1 MEQVNGTP
9 TSPEHQPDGALTP
22 LEYNTLIGPPLKVCA
37 ALAASRGDQWLATDM
52 PSMLALMHLI
62 RGLRALY
69 SEEWGALG
77 AASEP
82 VILDQALP
90 AALTMVMKEAEFAPE
105 SVPECLDALE
115 RAYQQLRD
123 SEVIPTD
130 QPMLTAAWR
139 GLSGGDAITAETLL
153 GAVAGNVVSAIDDW
167 ERNQTL
173 Q

>member
-1 MEQVNGTP
+1 MSDAPV
-9 TSPEHQPDGALTP
+9 SPEHQPEGGLTP

-62 RGLRALY
+62 KGLRAHY

-77 AASEP
+77 AAS
-82 VILDQALP
+82 DQQTLERALP
-90 AALTMVMKEAEFAPE
+90 AALAMVMQEAEFAPE
-105 SVPECLDALE
+105 SVPECVDALE
-115 RAYQQLRD
+115 RAYEQLRD
-123 SEVIPTD
+123 NTVIPD
-130 QPMLTAAWR
+130 DEPMLTAAWR

-167 ERNQTL
+167 ERGQTV

>member
-1 MEQVNGTP
+1 MATP
-9 TSPEHQPDGALTP
+9 ASPDHQPEGALTP

-62 RGLRALY
+62 AGLRSRY

-77 AASEP
+77 AASSPE
-82 VILDQALP
+82 VLDRALP
-90 AALTMVMKEAEFAPE
+90 SALAMVMKEAEFAPE

-115 RAYQQLRD
+115 RAYDQLKD
-123 SEVIPTD
+123 NAVIPGEE
-130 QPMLTAAWR
+130 PMLTAAWR
-139 GLSGGDAITAETLL
+139 GLSGGDLVTAETLL
-153 GAVAGNVVSAIDDW
+153 GAVAGNVVSTIDDW
-167 ERNQTL
+167 ERGQTL